1 MKKLFLLLMFLAF
14 GQITFAQLK
23 FVNRF
28 EVASGIRDPLFEISN
43 LKTGLISFRTLP
55 TKGLTQERK
64 LQYFV
69 SDSKL
74 NSSGL
79 IELPIKAGFD
89 MLGYDTDDD
98 HLYMLL
104 SKGYFSSGDKY
115 LLSVDLKT
123 NTAQEIEADNVLN
136 MDLME
141 FLVQD
146 GKAIFLGAI
155 DMRPALQIYD
165 LESHSV
171 HTVQGVYGNDTQ
183 VLQIRKLSE
192 IGAIEA
198 VISRKGSY
206 RNRELLILTYD
217 LQGNIL
223 RTVKVDQ
230 FGVPGQEILDGLLV
244 SSSDYQ
250 EALIGAFG
258 QEKRSSYQG
267 MYIMD
272 VNEFGEFDF
281 KLYTLADFPNFYN
294 YLDEKAKSKKDAF
307 VAKEL
312 NKDKIPAIENLY
324 TIRDVRQADHAFYV
338 YFDQYSV
345 TNSKS
350 GFQQGLYS
358 PTGAYRYDRWSRM
371 GSNPLYGDPNLMSR
385 FPTQGSYQS
394 IPVYKY
400 SSAHFA
406 KISKEGPVIWDNAIT
421 YNDFSTEYPDAFA
434 EIAIVDEDLYH
445 LYIENLILKLS
456 FFRNGEKVF
465 ENQEFEFELLN
476 ENERIDN
483 MDEESLR
490 IIHWYDRYYL
500 VSGTQRIRYQ
510 DEAGKVQIK
519 EVYFQTKVLVDGDMY
534 QPESL
539 PD

>member
-1 MKKLFLLLMFLAF
+1 MKKLFFLLVFLAL
-14 GQITFAQLK
+14 GQLTFAQLK
-23 FVNRF
+23 FLNRF
-28 EVASGIRDPLFEISN
+28 EIPSGMRDPLFEISN
-43 LKTGLISFRTLP
+43 IDGGLVSFRTVP

-69 SDSKL
+69 SDSNL
-74 NSSGL
+74 NSSGI
-79 IELPIKAGFD
+79 IELPIKDGFD
-89 MLGYDTDDD
+89 MLGYDADESY
-98 HLYMLL
+98 LYVLL
-104 SKGYFSSGDKY
+104 SKGYFTSGDKY
-115 LLSVDLKT
+115 LLRINIKT
-123 NTAQEIEADNVLN
+123 NTAEEIEAGNVLN
-136 MDLME
+136 MELME

-146 GKAIFLGAI
+146 QKAIFLGSI
-155 DMRPALQIYD
+155 DLRPVLQIYD
-165 LESHSV
+165 LDSHSV

-192 IGAIEA
+192 IGALEA
-198 VISRKGSY
+198 VISRKGSF
-206 RNRELLILTYD
+206 RNRELNIITYD

-223 RTVKVDQ
+223 REIKVDQ
-230 FGVPGQEILDGLLV
+230 FGVPGQEILDGLLI

-250 EALIGAFG
+250 EVLIGAFG
-258 QEKRSSYQG
+258 LEKRSAYQG

-307 VAKEL
+307 VLKEL
-312 NKDKIPAIENLY
+312 DKDKIPGIENLY
-324 TIRDVRQADHAFYV
+324 TVRDVRQTEDAFYV

-345 TNSKS
+345 SNSRS

-371 GSNPLYGDPNLMSR
+371 GSSPLYMDPNLLSR
-385 FPTQGSYQS
+385 FPSQGSYQS
-394 IPVYKY
+394 IPVYQY

-406 KISKEGPVIWDNAIT
+406 KISKKGPVIWDNAT
-421 YNDFSTEYPDAFA
+421 SYTDFSTEYPDAFA
-434 EIAIVDEDLYH
+434 EIAIVGDDLYH
-445 LYIENLILKLS
+445 MYIEDLILKMS
-456 FFRNGEKVF
+456 FFKNGLKVF

-476 ENERIDN
+476 KDERIEN
-483 MDEESLR
+483 INPESLR
-490 IIHWYDRYYL
+490 LIHWYDRYYL
-500 VSGTQRIRYQ
+500 LSGTQRIRYL
-510 DEAGKVQIK
+510 DEAGKVMSK

-539 PD
+539 SD